1 MRHHLV
7 FDYKRFP
14 WVEDYE
20 ARRNIIETQTP
31 LYADGSDNIKWRMA
45 YQLTAI
51 GASIGGKSFN
61 LFGELG
67 YGSLGIVRLG
77 IGIMF

>member
-1 MRHHLV
+1 MVGGGGLPHGASHSV
-7 FDYKRFP
+7 MP
-14 WVEDYE
+14 W
-20 ARRNIIETQTP
+20 RIQ
-31 LYADGSDNIKWRMA
+31 KWRMA

-51 GASIGGKSFN
+51 GASVGGKSFN